1 MIYIMFG
8 IIIIAII
15 CILYLLFD
23 IQMML
28 CSIFART
35 ERTYDIVNK
44 WAIYYVCEEWD
55 KGNTKPID
63 FIFPNDREDIEEKM
77 KQEECHIDNEK
88 E

>member
-1 MIYIMFG
+1 MIYIMLIV
-8 IIIIAII
+8 II
-15 CILYLLFD
+15 LLIGLMYFTYS
-23 IQMML
+23 MMMDL
-28 CSIFART
+28 CHIMT
-35 ERTYDIVNK
+35 IVERIYDIVNK

-63 FIFPNDREDIEEKM
+63 FIFPNDREDIEEKI

>member
-1 MIYIMFG
+1 MIYIMLIV
-8 IIIIAII
+8 II
-15 CILYLLFD
+15 LLIGLMYFTYS
-23 IQMML
+23 IMMDL
-28 CSIFART
+28 CHIMAHT

-55 KGNTKPID
+55 KGNNKPID
-63 FIFPNDREDIEEKM
+63 FIFPNDREDIEEKI